1 MSSATTMPSKGMTK
15 DEKFVIFA
23 SSTGTVFEWYDFYL
37 YATLTPFF
45 AAYFFPPGNDT
56 WALLGALGA
65 YAAGFLV
72 RPFGAL
78 FFGRLGDLVGRKHT
92 FLITIVVMGISTFLV
107 GCLPS
112 YAQIGAL
119 APILLLII
127 RLTQGLALGGEYGGA
142 ATYVAEHAQNGR
154 RGYAT
159 SWIQTTATI
168 GFFLSLLV
176 IGGLRWY
183 SDPAWFKDGT
193 GGIIAGWRI
202 PFLASIVLLAFSV
215 WIRLKLNESPVFQKM
230 KAEGRGSATPIR
242 DSFFKYPNNKYALL
256 ALLGATMGQGV
267 VWYTAQFYALF
278 FINGPLKADWWVGYT
293 IVGVAVL
300 LATPLFVF
308 FGRLSDR
315 IGRLKIILAGCALA
329 AICYLPTT
337 GISLF
342 QLLSRAVNPELST
355 FNDSSPAKLIVT
367 ADPAQCHFTIFPV
380 KGWTTEGDCDKGKA
394 ILTSNGIAFSSANGA
409 AGSKVTLAAGE
420 AKIEG
425 VSAFGWQKALADAGY
440 PHFKVAESDLT
451 LTKEKADALVKAQ
464 ADKKAATDAKDAAA
478 TKTATTAIETIVNDL
493 RKVADPAAKP
503 IGAVN
508 SIGAATVAA
517 DGTAIVHVGE
527 VKTTTAKALS
537 FAQYVQ
543 AVLIVFVMMIFTTMV
558 YGPIAAFLVE
568 MFPSNVRYT
577 SMSLPY
583 HIGNGW
589 FGGMLPLFA
598 TAYVAY
604 TGNIYAGLWYPV
616 IFAAITAVV
625 GFLFLKETK
634 DVDIAKT

>member
-1 MSSATTMPSKGMTK
+1 MASTSTGMTK
-15 DEKFVIFA
+15 NEKFVIFA

-78 FFGRLGDLVGRKHT
+78 FFGRLGDLVGRKYT
-92 FLITIVVMGISTFLV
+92 FLVTIVVMGLSTFLV

-142 ATYVAEHAQNGR
+142 ATYVAEHAENGR

-176 IGGLRWY
+176 IGGLRWF
-183 SDPAWFKDGT
+183 SDPAWFKDGN

-230 KAEGRGSATPIR
+230 KSEGRGSKTPIR
-242 DSFFKYPNNKYALL
+242 DSFFKSPNNKYALL

-278 FINGPLKADWWVGYT
+278 FINGPLKADWFVGYT
-293 IVGVAVL
+293 IVGFAVL

-308 FGRLSDR
+308 FGRLSDK

-329 AICYLPTT
+329 AICYLPST

-342 QLLSRAVNPELST
+342 HLLSRAVNPELAA
-355 FNDSSPAKLIVT
+355 FNDTSISKLVVT

-380 KGWTTEGDCDKGKA
+380 KGWTSEGDCDKAKA
-394 ILTSNGIAFSSANGA
+394 ILTSNGIAFSSAYGA
-409 AGSKVTLAAGE
+409 AGSKVSLNNGIST
-420 AKIEG
+420 IEG
-425 VSAFGWQKALADAGY
+425 ANPFAWQKALSEAGY
-440 PHFKVAESDLT
+440 PHFKPVESDVI
-451 LTKEKADALVKAQ
+451 LTKEQTDLLVKAQ
-464 ADKKAATDAKDAAA
+464 TDKVPADAVKLINEVNKAADAAA
-478 TKTATTAIETIVNDL
+478 KPLTAT
-493 RKVADPAAKP
+493 
-503 IGAVN
+503 N
-508 SIGAATVAA
+508 SIGVPTIAA
-517 DGTAIVHVGE
+517 DGTSTVHVGQI
-527 VKTTTAKALS
+527 VNSTAKALS
-537 FAQYVQ
+537 LAQYIK
-543 AVLIVFVMMIFTTMV
+543 AIALVFLMMVFTTMV

-604 TGNIYAGLWYPV
+604 TGDVFAGLWYPV
-616 IFAAITAVV
+616 VFAAITAVI

-634 DVDIAKT
+634 DVDIAKI

>member
-1 MSSATTMPSKGMTK
+1 MSTTSMSKSGQGLSQN
-15 DEKFVIFA
+15 ERFVILA
-23 SSTGTVFEWYDFYL
+23 SSTGTIFEWYDFYL

-45 AAYFFPPGNDT
+45 AAFFFPPGNDT

-78 FFGRLGDLVGRKHT
+78 FFGRLGDLVGRKYT
-92 FLITIVVMGISTFLV
+92 FLVTIMVMGVSTFLV

-112 YAQIGAL
+112 YEKIGAL

-154 RGYAT
+154 RGYST

-168 GFFLSLLV
+168 GFFLSLVV
-176 IGGLRWY
+176 IGGLRWFT
-183 SDPAWFKDGT
+183 DPAWFKDGT

-215 WIRLKLNESPVFQKM
+215 WIRMKLNESPVFQKM
-230 KAEGRGSATPIR
+230 KDEGRGSATPIH

-278 FINGPLKADWWVGYT
+278 FINGPLKADWWVGY
-293 IVGVAVL
+293 IVVGVAVL

-308 FGRLSDR
+308 FGGLSDK
-315 IGRLKIILAGCALA
+315 IGRLRIILAGCALA
-329 AICYLPTT
+329 AVLYLPST
-337 GISLF
+337 GMSLF
-342 QLLSRAVNPELST
+342 HMLSRAVNPELAA
-355 FNDSSPAKLIVT
+355 FNDTAISKLVVT
-367 ADPAQCHFTIFPV
+367 ADPAQCHFTIFPI
-380 KGWTTEGDCDKGKA
+380 KGWTTEGDCDKAKA
-394 ILTSNGIAFSSANGA
+394 ILTSNGIAFTSAYAA
-409 AGSKVTLAAGE
+409 AGSKVTLNNGTTTV
-420 AKIEG
+420 EG
-425 VSAFGWQKALADAGY
+425 VSPYGWQKALADAGY
-440 PHFKVAESDLT
+440 PHFKVVESDVK
-451 LTKEKADALVKAQ
+451 LTKEQSDALLKAQ
-464 ADKKAATDAKDAAA
+464 TDKVAADV
-478 TKTATTAIETIVNDL
+478 TKIVNDA

-503 IGAVN
+503 LAATN
-508 SIGAATVAA
+508 SIAAPMVAA
-517 DGTAIVHVGE
+517 DGTAMVHVGE
-527 VKTTTAKALS
+527 IKNTNAKPLTTA
-537 FAQYVQ
+537 QYIQ
-543 AVLIVFVMMIFTTMV
+543 AILVVFVMMVLTTMV

-568 MFPSNVRYT
+568 MFPSKVRYT

-604 TGNIYAGLWYPV
+604 TGNVFAGLWYPV
-616 IFAAITAVV
+616 IFAAITVVV

-634 DVDIAKT
+634 DVDISKT

>member
-1 MSSATTMPSKGMTK
+1 MSNVSTMPSKGMTK
-15 DEKFVIFA
+15 NEKFVILA

-45 AAYFFPPGNDT
+45 AAFFFPPGNDT

-78 FFGRLGDLVGRKHT
+78 FFGRLGDLVGRKYT
-92 FLITIVVMGISTFLV
+92 FLVTIVVMGISTFLV

-112 YAQIGAL
+112 YASIGAL
-119 APILLLII
+119 APILLLLI

-168 GFFLSLLV
+168 GFFMSLLV
-176 IGGLRWY
+176 IGGLRWF

-202 PFLASIVLLAFSV
+202 PFLASIILLAFSV

-230 KAEGRGSATPIR
+230 KAEGRGSPTPIR

-293 IVGVAVL
+293 VVGIAVL

-308 FGRLSDR
+308 FGKLSDK

-337 GISLF
+337 GMSLF
-342 QLLSRAVNPELST
+342 HLLARSINPELAA
-355 FNDSSPAKLIVT
+355 FNDTSPAKLIVT

-380 KGWTTEGDCDKGKA
+380 KGWTAEGDCDKGKS
-394 ILTSNGIAFSSANGA
+394 ILTSNGISFTSVDGA
-409 AGSKVTLAAGE
+409 PGSKVTFQAGD
-420 AKIEG
+420 AKVEG
-425 VSAFGWQKALADAGY
+425 TSPFAWQKALADAGY
-440 PHFKVAESDLT
+440 PHFKVVEADFN
-451 LTKEKADALVKAQ
+451 LTKEQADALVKAQ

-478 TKTATTAIETIVNDL
+478 TKTASTAIETAVNDL
-493 RKVADPAAKP
+493 RKVADAAAKP

-508 SIGAATVAA
+508 MIAAPVVAA
-517 DGTAIVHVGE
+517 DGTATLHVGE
-527 VKTTTAKALS
+527 IKTTTAKALS

-543 AVLIVFVMMIFTTMV
+543 SILIVFAMMVFTTMV

-604 TGNIYAGLWYPV
+604 TGNIFAGLWYPV
-616 IFAAITAVV
+616 VFAAITAVV

-634 DVDIAKT
+634 DVDIAKN

>member
-1 MSSATTMPSKGMTK
+1 MASATMGGNKGSGLTK
-15 DEKFVIFA
+15 DERFVILA

-45 AAYFFPPGNDT
+45 ASFFFPPDNPT

-78 FFGRLGDLVGRKHT
+78 FFGRLGDLVGRKYT
-92 FLITIVVMGISTFLV
+92 FLITIMVMGISTFLV

-112 YAQIGAL
+112 YASIGAL
-119 APILLLII
+119 APFLLLII

-142 ATYVAEHAQNGR
+142 ATYVAEHSQNGR
-154 RGYAT
+154 RGYTT

-168 GFFLSLLV
+168 GFFLSLIV

-202 PFLASIVLLAFSV
+202 PFLASIVLLAFSI

-230 KAEGRGSATPIR
+230 KAEGRGSTTPIR

-278 FINGPLKADWWVGYT
+278 FINGPLRADWWVGYI
-293 IVGVAVL
+293 IVGFAVL

-308 FGRLSDR
+308 FGQLSDK

-329 AICYLPTT
+329 AMCYLPTT
-337 GISLF
+337 GMSLF
-342 QLLSRAVNPELST
+342 HLLARSVNPELAA
-355 FNDSSPAKLIVT
+355 FNDTSPAKLIVT
-367 ADPAQCHFTIFPV
+367 ADPAQCHFTIFPI
-380 KGWTTEGDCDKGKA
+380 KGWTNEGDCDKGKA
-394 ILTSNGIAFSSANGA
+394 ILTSNGISFASADGA
-409 AGSKVTLAAGE
+409 AGSKATFVAGDN
-420 AKIEG
+420 KIEG
-425 VSAFGWQKALADAGY
+425 VSAYAWQKALADAGY
-440 PHFKVAESDLT
+440 PHFKVVESDVT
-451 LTKEKADALVKAQ
+451 LSKEQSDALIKAQ
-464 ADKKAATDAKDAAA
+464 AEKVPADAAKVVNEARKTVDAAA
-478 TKTATTAIETIVNDL
+478 KPLATT
-493 RKVADPAAKP
+493 
-503 IGAVN
+503 N
-508 SIGAATVAA
+508 SIAAPVVAA
-517 DGTAIVHVGE
+517 DGTSVVHVGE
-527 VKTTTAKALS
+527 IKTTTAKPLS
-537 FAQYVQ
+537 IGQYVQ
-543 AVLIVFVMMIFTTMV
+543 SILIVFVMMVFTTMV

-568 MFPSNVRYT
+568 MFPSKVRYT

-598 TAYVAY
+598 TAYVAF

-616 IFAAITAVV
+616 VFAAISAVI
-625 GFLFLKETK
+625 GFFFLKETK
-634 DVDIAKT
+634 DVDISKT